1 MADNIKI
8 LPVVYMG
15 GTCGDLITAMIDMRS
30 MAFDAVFP
38 KMKMPV
44 DRQRLK
50 KPHTFS
56 DDTEKDKYL
65 NDISMIYTSI
75 PSHDIDYHV
84 KREHR
89 FMGIRVKDINTA
101 VWAAKRFQNVH
112 RPQVWQSVSR
122 ACNIDTVEQYA
133 QLMIDYGNMISQ
145 HTSEI
150 LELEDIVSGQVIP
163 IIENIIGRKLKK
175 NAINCYCNWQH
186 IQNRT
191 FVS

>member
-1 MADNIKI
+1 MAGDLKI

-15 GTCGDLITAMIDMRS
+15 GTCGDLITAMIDMRDVT
-30 MAFDAVFP
+30 FDAVFP
-38 KMKMPV
+38 KIKMPM

-65 NDISMIYTSI
+65 NDIAMIYTSI
-75 PSHDIDYHV
+75 SSHDIDYHV
-84 KREHR
+84 RRKHR
-89 FMGIRVKDINTA
+89 FVGIRVRDSNTA
-101 VWAAKRFQNVH
+101 IWAAKRFQNVH

-145 HTSEI
+145 HTSSI
-150 LELEDIVSGQVIP
+150 LELEDIVSGQVVSIL
-163 IIENIIGRKLKK
+163 ENIIGCRLGRD
-175 NAINCYCNWQH
+175 AVNCYCNWQH
-186 IQNRT
+186 LQNKT
-191 FVS
+191 LLS